1 MDLHFWRDLRS
12 QGFPLPQGA
21 DLESLTDELLLM
33 LGSPD
38 VEVRDAIAYE
48 ALATWVS
55 GGRYDAGALRDLGDR
70 MVDNLGE
77 GLGDRDSDGIFL
89 RAFSILILGEII
101 ALDAKER
108 LLAPGPIRG
117 WTSEAIHY
125 LRLERDERGYVPGHG
140 WAHASAH
147 TADCLLAIAAHP
159 ETGAKDLLEILSAVA
174 DRVLRPGA
182 MVFIHD
188 EDERLAYACLGVL
201 GRPEITI
208 GHVHTWLSR
217 FTRPEDGSGPKVAS
231 DENISA
237 RTRLNAKSFLRSLY
251 FQLLWTRDVLPLGQ
265 DLSEAVLRTIRATG
279 TSLYG
284 Q

>member
-12 QGFPLPQGA
+12 QGFPAQGA
-21 DLESLTDELLLM
+21 NLESLTDELLVM

-38 VEVRDAIAYE
+38 GEVRDGIAYE

-55 GGRYDAGALRDLGDR
+55 GGRYDAGALGDLGDR
-70 MVDNLGE
+70 MVNNLRQ
-77 GLGDRDSDGIFL
+77 GLGDQDADGIFL

-108 LLAPGPIRG
+108 LLPPARLHA
-117 WTSEAIHY
+117 WTSGAIRY

-147 TADCLLAIAAHP
+147 TADCLWAIAGHP
-159 ETGAKDLLEILSAVA
+159 ESGAKDLLEILSAVA
-174 DRVLRPGA
+174 DRILRPGA
-182 MVFIHD
+182 KVFIHD

-201 GRPEITI
+201 RRPEVTV
-208 GHVHTWLSR
+208 GDVHTWLSR
-217 FTRPEDGSGPKVAS
+217 FERPERGWQAAPAED
-231 DENISA
+231 DTA
-237 RTRLNAKSFLRSLY
+237 RTRLNARSFLRSLY
-251 FQLLWTRDVLPLGQ
+251 FQLLWTRDVPPLGD
-265 DLSEAVLRTIRATG
+265 DLLEAVLRTIRANG
-279 TSLYG
+279 TPLYG